1 MKLMK
6 SYKELLKEVQLTEA
20 RGEGKVFAVAISS
33 TGSKFTSAMGGS
45 GTAGAVGAMNS
56 KGEFGF
62 INDVDKTPYTPLGGR
77 KTLVLVKD
85 VLIFKPFDWGKDA
98 IVKKGRAF

>member
-1 MKLMK
+1 MTQ
-6 SYKELLKEVQLTEA
+6 SYKEFINEA
-20 RGEGKVFAVAISS
+20 LGEGKVFAVTISN
-33 TGSKFTSAMGGS
+33 TGSKFTSTMGGS

-77 KTLVLVKD
+77 KVLVDVKD
-85 VLIFKPFDWGKDA
+85 ILIFKAYDWGKDA